1 MEDQG
6 SQLEARGPPLGLGLG
21 MGLELHAVALP
32 TALTAV
38 YFLGPHVEGWGSMGK
53 SPASPSSIPG
63 ISELPP
69 EDSVLPRAPVMPAL
83 ICLLTSASNTC

>member
-1 MEDQG
+1 MEGQG
-6 SQLEARGPPLGLGLG
+6 SQLEARGPPLGLGPGL
-21 MGLELHAVALP
+21 GLELHAVTLP

-38 YFLGPHVEGWGSMGK
+38 YFLGPHAEGWGSMEK
-53 SPASPSSIPG
+53 SPAPSLGS
-63 ISELPP
+63 SELPP